1 MTDAIS
7 NPGSDSQVDRAGH
20 AQTEPIN
27 SMEAARHFAT
37 PILAQLSLPTGESVI
52 AHADGASQLIGRMGG
67 SQDMQAAVYLA
78 YAFDHLTK
86 PKALV
91 AKIFSDDLAHLGFE
105 TQRLFQLQRHAQ
117 SSLKSTSADQTQIER
132 VRRLLL
138 AFSRDPR
145 VILLLIAIHLQS
157 LRYVA
162 SLKQPGHEAMA
173 GETLRIFSPLANRLG
188 IWQIKWELEDLAF
201 RLLEPEVYKQVALKL
216 EVKRTERQ
224 AEIDAILQQ
233 LQSGLDQQGI
243 AARVL
248 GRPKNIYS
256 IVKKMRGKS
265 LDFNQVL
272 DLRAFRIIVA
282 SVSDCYS
289 ALSWVHAHMQAIDN
303 QFDDYIARPKP
314 NGYQSLHTVVRDST
328 NRTLEIQI
336 RTHAMNEH
344 AEHGVAAHWAY
355 KEAGVKGY
363 VGFTAPE
370 DQTQKI
376 ALLRQLLAWE
386 RDISEEHSLHHQTT
400 AGGGTEDSIFVL
412 TPDAAI
418 VELPSSA
425 TPIDFAYTVHTELGH
440 RCRGAKV
447 DGALV
452 PLSTRLQS
460 GQTVEII
467 LIKEGGPSRDWL
479 NPELGFLATNRAKSK
494 VRAWFNAQAMQQTIA
509 RGRELVEK
517 ILQREGKTSLK
528 LEELAKNLGFDT
540 SAKLFEAVG
549 KDEFA
554 LRHLELLLR
563 PPPQPEPEDERILR
577 KVHATKSLGSK
588 GGVLVV
594 GVDSLLTQL
603 AKCCRPAPPDQ
614 VKGFVT
620 RGRGVTVHR
629 AECHNFQALSRKSSG
644 RVLDV
649 AWGDGGGLDRRL
661 YPVDIQVIADDRQGL
676 LRDISEILAKEKMN
690 VIGAKTQS
698 DKELAWMTFTV
709 ELQDVTR
716 LNKVLTLVKA
726 VDGVQSA
733 QRTAS

>member
-1 MTDAIS
+1 
-7 NPGSDSQVDRAGH
+7 
-20 AQTEPIN
+20 
-27 SMEAARHFAT
+27 
-37 PILAQLSLPTGESVI
+37 
-52 AHADGASQLIGRMGG
+52 
-67 SQDMQAAVYLA
+67 MQAAVYLA
-78 YAFDHLTK
+78 YAFDQLTK

-91 AKIFSDDLAHLGFE
+91 AKLFTDDVVHLGFE
-105 TQRLFQLQRHAQ
+105 TQRLFHLQRKAQ
-117 SSLKSTSADQTQIER
+117 TSLKATSADQTNIEI

-162 SLKQPGHEAMA
+162 GLKQPGHEDLAS
-173 GETLRIFSPLANRLG
+173 ETLQIFSPLANRLG

-201 RLLEPEVYKQVALKL
+201 RMHEPEVYKQVALKL

-224 AEIDAILQQ
+224 DEIDSIIHQ
-233 LQSGLDQQGI
+233 LQFGLDQQGI
-243 AARVL
+243 NARVL

-272 DLRAFRIIVA
+272 DLRAFRIIVETVA
-282 SVSDCYS
+282 DCYS
-289 ALSWVHAHMQAIDN
+289 TLSWVHAHIKAIDYE
-303 QFDDYIARPKP
+303 FDDYIARPKP
-314 NGYQSLHTVVRDST
+314 NGYQSIHTVVMDS
-328 NRTLEIQI
+328 NHRTLEIQI
-336 RTHAMNEH
+336 RTQAMNDH

-355 KEAGVKGY
+355 KEAGSKGY
-363 VGFTAPE
+363 VGFSAPQ

-376 ALLRQLLAWE
+376 TLLRQLLAWE
-386 RDISEEHSLHHQTT
+386 RDIFKEHLQNHTAIGT
-400 AGGGTEDSIFVL
+400 AGNQDTVFVL

-425 TPIDFAYTVHTELGH
+425 TPVDFAYTVHTELGH

-452 PLSTRLQS
+452 PLSTKLQS

-494 VRAWFNAQAMQQTIA
+494 VMAWFNAQAMKQTIA
-509 RGRELVEK
+509 
-517 ILQREGKTSLK
+517 I
-528 LEELAKNLGFDT
+528 F
-540 SAKLFEAVG
+540 
-549 KDEFA
+549 
-554 LRHLELLLR
+554 
-563 PPPQPEPEDERILR
+563 R
-577 KVHATKSLGSK
+577 KVQAAKALGSK

-603 AKCCRPAPPDQ
+603 AKCCRPAPPDL

-629 AECHNFQALSRKSSG
+629 VECHNFQALSFHSSG

-649 AWGDGGGLDRRL
+649 AWGDGGDSDRRL

-676 LRDISEILAKEKMN
+676 LRDISEVLAKEKMN
-690 VIGAKTQS
+690 VIGANTHT
-698 DKELAWMTFTV
+698 DKDLAWMTFTV
-709 ELQDVTR
+709 ELHDVSR
-716 LNKVLTLVKA
+716 LNMVLSLVKA